1 MKGWATLIGKLVK
14 ASLPRTSKT
23 GERRMAHTK
32 LIYEGPMRHKDG
44 RERHVSAT
52 CAGCALT
59 SDAFST
65 AASTTEM
72 GR

>member
-44 RERHVSAT
+44 RERHVRW
-52 CAGCALT
+52 LRF
-59 SDAFST
+59 DI
-65 AASTTEM
+65 
-72 GR
+72 GRFLDRSKYNGDGTLK